1 MGEFRTENM
10 GSETYLVYTVG
21 MAEVVD
27 ELSLG
32 MLSNN
37 KIPNLL
43 VSSNYMKDGERII
56 RYHISSKVSLEAYL
70 SGVISR
76 RKLLTVFKT
85 ITGALLS
92 SEEYML
98 EPVQI
103 LLGLGNIYINVST
116 SEAYLIC
123 LPLEIVNSKLDIG
136 KFFKEILFSSR
147 FETGENGDYILE
159 LSNYLNSESTFS
171 ILGFNKLISKL
182 LGGEIKNE
190 EILPLSSTSI
200 SRVEK
205 QISSSP
211 IVPNYSAAS
220 QVKQPEVPM
229 ESRKKGEKKGLFGR
243 GKSKSNISEKVESK
257 QTQSSLSSKKQD
269 SIASIG
275 GKGFLVP
282 GVETPVTMNTI
293 SGTGNSKVDKRA
305 EKVKKEKIAK
315 KPLFSF
321 GKKVEE
327 KVIEVPAAKPQ
338 VFPSYSKPVGTAI
351 GETTVLGV
359 DNANI
364 GETTVL
370 GVEVTQNIFAYLIRK
385 KTDEKIIISKS
396 TFKLGKEPSYVDYCI
411 KENSAIS
418 RSHADVITEG
428 SKHFVIDNNSLN
440 HTFVN
445 GVQLTPQQQV
455 EIENGDVITLADEE
469 FIFNR

>member
-1 MGEFRTENM
+1 MGELRTENM

-21 MAEVVD
+21 MSEVVD

-56 RYHISSKVSLEAYL
+56 RYHISSKVSLESYL
-70 SGVISR
+70 SGIISR
-76 RKLLTVFKT
+76 RNLLTVFKT
-85 ITGALLS
+85 ITGAFLS

-103 LLGLGNIYINVST
+103 LLGLSNIYINVST
-116 SEAYLIC
+116 AEAYLIC
-123 LPLEIVNSKLDIG
+123 LPLETVNSEVDMV

-190 EILPLSSTSI
+190 SILPSSSSSI
-200 SRVEK
+200 SRAET

-211 IVPNYSAAS
+211 IMSSVKP
-220 QVKQPEVPM
+220 QVKQPEVPI
-229 ESRKKGEKKGLFGR
+229 ESRKRGEKKGLFGL
-243 GKSKSNISEKVESK
+243 GKSKSNVNEKVDSPAP
-257 QTQSSLSSKKQD
+257 QLSLYSQKQD
-269 SIASIG
+269 TIANIG

-293 SGTGNSKVDKRA
+293 SGVGSTKTDKKS
-305 EKVKKEKIAK
+305 EKVRKEKTTK

-321 GKKVEE
+321 GKKAEE
-327 KVIEVPAAKPQ
+327 KIIEVPAEKPQ
-338 VFPSYSKPVGTAI
+338 VFPSYSKPEASI
-351 GETTVLGV
+351 GETTVLGIE
-359 DNANI
+359 NANI

-370 GVEVTQNIFAYLIRK
+370 GVEATQNIFAYLMRK
-385 KTDEKIIISKS
+385 NTNEKITISKS
-396 TFKLGKEPSYVDYCI
+396 KFKLGKEPSYVDYCI

-418 RSHADVITEG
+418 RSHADIITEG
-428 SKHFVIDNNSLN
+428 SKYFVIDNNSLN

-445 GVQLTPQQQV
+445 GVQLAPQQQV
-455 EIENGDVITLADEE
+455 EIENGDIIILADEE
-469 FIFNR
+469 FVFNR